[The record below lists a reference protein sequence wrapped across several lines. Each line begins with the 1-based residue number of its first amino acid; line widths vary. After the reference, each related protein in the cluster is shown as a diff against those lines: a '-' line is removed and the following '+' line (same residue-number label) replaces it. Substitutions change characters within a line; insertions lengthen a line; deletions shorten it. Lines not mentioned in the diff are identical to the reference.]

1 MGPSSLSTRE
11 EKPTPVMLH
20 CSKSVCLLVKYRMY
34 VTFLIS
40 DRKVK
45 ENGSINPT
53 SHTTLIS
60 HSPGATTMTTGL
72 HGGEGED
79 YTTRGAGGGRGML
92 AMMQHVA
99 AQSQA
104 GAPLCR
110 PRHSYSRRCPPPP
123 LYSNLHSHPL
133 FTSA

>member
-1 MGPSSLSTRE
+1 
-11 EKPTPVMLH
+11 MLH

-123 LYSNLHSHPL
+123 LYSHLHSHPL